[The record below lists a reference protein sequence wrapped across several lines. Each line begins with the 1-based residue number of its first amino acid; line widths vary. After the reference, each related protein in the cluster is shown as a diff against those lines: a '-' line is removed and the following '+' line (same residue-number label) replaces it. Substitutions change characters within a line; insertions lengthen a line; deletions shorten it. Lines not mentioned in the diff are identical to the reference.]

1 MPGSDMYNMWD
12 TIQVEINAEFEEVKL
27 TLGEL
32 KQISEGLVI
41 DIGSVYDNKID
52 LKVEDKIV
60 ASGELIII
68 NDRYG
73 VKINKIF
80 TEEKNQAS
88 QNAQYSEE
96 QRTEAYEQMPVQAE
110 PAQADTNYEEQPLIQ
125 QNENSEVNEE
135 DFDYSDFDVDEDDL

>member
-1 MPGSDMYNMWD
+1 MTGSDMYNMWD

-88 QNAQYSEE
+88 QNAQHSEE
-96 QRTEAYEQMPVQAE
+96 QYYEE
-110 PAQADTNYEEQPLIQ
+110 PAQVVQETPQPNPQQSYEEQPLL
-125 QNENSEVNEE
+125 QNDNSEVNEE

>member
-1 MPGSDMYNMWD
+1 M
-12 TIQVEINAEFEEVKL
+12 
-27 TLGEL
+27 
-32 KQISEGLVI
+32 
-41 DIGSVYDNKID
+41 
-52 LKVEDKIV
+52 KVEDKIV

-88 QNAQYSEE
+88 QNAQQAEYYSEE
-96 QRTEAYEQMPVQAE
+96 PEQSPQQTQPAA
-110 PAQADTNYEEQPLIQ
+110 PAQNYEEQPLIQ
-125 QNENSEVNEE
+125 NDNSEVNEE

>member
-1 MPGSDMYNMWD
+1 MPSLKK
-12 TIQVEINAEFEEVKL
+12 VKL

-60 ASGELIII
+60 ASGELVII

-73 VKINKIF
+73 VKINEIF
-80 TEEKNQAS
+80 TEEKDQAS
-88 QNAQYSEE
+88 QNAESSTTDDYAEE
-96 QRTEAYEQMPVQAE
+96 EIDEDEQMAGEMFAE
-110 PAQADTNYEEQPLIQ
+110 EHQPQEHNTQEEPEDS
-125 QNENSEVNEE
+125 NEEE
-135 DFDYSDFDVDEDDL
+135 DFDYSDFDVDDEDI